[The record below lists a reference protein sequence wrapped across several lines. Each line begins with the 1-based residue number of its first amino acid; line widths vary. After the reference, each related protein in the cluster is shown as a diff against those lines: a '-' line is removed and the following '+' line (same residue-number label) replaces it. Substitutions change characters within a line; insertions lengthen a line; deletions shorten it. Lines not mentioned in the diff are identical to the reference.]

1 MADHEPIRPEGEAS
15 VLLGLADSV
24 ADGSDVDWAVATAGS
39 DVDAELIEQL
49 RVIDAVARIH
59 RSQLN
64 TGTEAEATPA
74 APAAAQEPKRNEA
87 GGTSGLQPGE
97 RWQHL
102 IIVERV
108 GGGTFGD
115 VYRARDTHL
124 DREVALKLLRRRAQ
138 TEALAS
144 QILSEGRLLARV
156 AHPNVI
162 TIYGAESMHDRV
174 GLWMEFIKGFTLEDL
189 LAQQGPY
196 SPREATFIGLDL
208 CRALA
213 AVHTTGLVHRDVKA
227 ANVMREHGGRIVLMD
242 FGTGQDL
249 GQVGPE
255 GRMAGTP
262 LYLAPEIFR
271 GEAATV
277 RSDLYSLGVL
287 LYRLTTGAYPVNGT
301 TLRELADAHRQGRF
315 VRMRDVRPT
324 LPNAFVNIIERAL
337 SKQPEHRYESAGAM
351 DAALAGW
358 LGIGQRDVHEPLVR
372 TPREPIDAV
381 HAGDSRASEADSVR
395 QPVKITES
403 SRRSRRFSFGPASLA
418 VVAAIVTVLAIAIAA
433 LVGVVRKP
441 KPVAAPAAAAA
452 QGIQSIAVLPLRN
465 LGGGDY
471 FADGMTEALI
481 ADLGKTDALDV
492 ISRTSVMRFKD
503 SQQPLPEIAR
513 ALNVDAVIEGSV
525 LRDGRRVRITAQLID
540 ARTDRHLWANSYDRD
555 VKDVLA
561 LQGDVARAIAQEVHF
576 TLTRKE
582 ESRLAKGRTAV
593 KEEALDAYLQGR
605 FYWNRRSSESLTRAV
620 SYFEQA
626 IQIEPRYA
634 AAYAGLAD
642 TYMLLGSVGAVMRP
656 TEAMGKAK
664 TAAQQAIAIDDT
676 LSEAHTSLA
685 MLHFW
690 YDWDWTKAES
700 EFKRAIG
707 LNRNYPTAH
716 HWYAIYLSSMRRH
729 DEAVV
734 QIDLATRL
742 DPVSAIIRASRGWV
756 QYQRRQFDAAI
767 QESRKTLEID
777 ANFVRAHNYIGMSY
791 MKLGRPDAAL
801 PDFTEANRLSGG
813 APITQ
818 AQLAGAYARVGR
830 TDDTHA
836 ILANLMKPG
845 KYSYV
850 SPADVA
856 ETYIWLGDHD
866 RAIDWFQKA
875 YDERSFSM
883 VYLGV
888 HPAYDPLRQDP
899 RFGKLL
905 AKMHFP

>member
-1 MADHEPIRPEGEAS
+1 MAEVQDDS
-15 VLLGLADSV
+15 VLISLADSV
-24 ADGSDVDWAVATAGS
+24 ADGHEIDWAAATASGEL
-39 DVDAELIEQL
+39 DAELIEQL
-49 RVIDAVARIH
+49 RVIDAVARMH
-59 RSQLN
+59 RSQSAA
-64 TGTEAEATPA
+64 GTEVEA
-74 APAAAQEPKRNEA
+74 APAPAPPPRQAANDDGVSA
-87 GGTSGLQPGE
+87 NGLTPGD

-102 IIVERV
+102 VIIERV

-124 DREVALKLLRRRAQ
+124 DREVALKLLRRRVQ
-138 TEALAS
+138 TEAIAT

-162 TIYGAESMHDRV
+162 TIYGAESVQDRV

-189 LAQQGPY
+189 LTQQGSY

-213 AVHTTGLVHRDVKA
+213 AVHATGLVHRDVKA
-227 ANVMREHGGRIVLMD
+227 ANVMREQGGRIVLMD

-249 GQVGPE
+249 NQAGPE

-271 GEAATV
+271 GEAATI

-287 LYRLTTGAYPVNGT
+287 LYRLTTGSYPVTGA

-337 SKQPEHRYESAGAM
+337 SKHPEHRFESAGAM

-358 LGIGQRDVHEPLVR
+358 LGIGPRDGHEAMAQTPSEPL
-372 TPREPIDAV
+372 
-381 HAGDSRASEADSVR
+381 
-395 QPVKITES
+395 
-403 SRRSRRFSFGPASLA
+403 
-418 VVAAIVTVLAIAIAA
+418 
-433 LVGVVRKP
+433 
-441 KPVAAPAAAAA
+441 AAAAA
-452 QGIQSIAVLPLRN
+452 KSAAADAGAGARPPRRWLQSTSLELVSAAIAIIAVAIAIVIGMVRKPAAPVATTAAVTQGIQSIAVLPLRN

-481 ADLGKTDALDV
+481 ADLGKTGALDV
-492 ISRTSVMRFKD
+492 ISRTSVMRFKG

-540 ARTDRHLWANSYDRD
+540 ARTDKHLWANSYDRD

-576 TLTRKE
+576 TLTSKE
-582 ESRLAKGRTAV
+582 ESRLAEGRKPV

-605 FYWNRRSSESLTRAV
+605 FFWNRRVSESLSR
-620 SYFEQA
+620 SINYFEQA
-626 IQIEPRYA
+626 IRIEPRYG

-690 YDWDWTKAES
+690 YDWDWKKAES
-700 EFKRAIG
+700 EFRRSIS

-716 HWYAIYLSSMRRH
+716 HWYAIFLSAMGRH

-742 DPVSAIIRASRGWV
+742 DPVSAIIHASRGWI
-756 QYQRRQFDAAI
+756 QYQRRQYDAAI

-791 MKLGRPDAAL
+791 MKKGQPADAL
-801 PDFTEANRLSGG
+801 PDFTEANRLLNS
-813 APITQ
+813 APVTQ
-818 AQLAGAYARVGR
+818 AQLAGAYARIGR

-845 KYSYV
+845 KYPYV
-850 SPADVA
+850 SPADIA
-856 ETYIWLGDHD
+856 EVYIWLGNRD
-866 RAIDWFQKA
+866 RAMDWLQKA
-875 YDERSFSM
+875 YDERSFAM

-888 HPAYDPLRQDP
+888 HPAYDPLRQDA
-899 RFGKLL
+899 RFLKLL
-905 AKMHFP
+905 EKLRFP

>member
-1 MADHEPIRPEGEAS
+1 MSDATERMLD
-15 VLLGLADSV
+15 LAESV
-24 ADGSDVDWAVATAGS
+24 ALGHDVDWASATAGGE
-39 DVDAELIEQL
+39 VDAELIEQL
-49 RVIDAVARIH
+49 RVIDAVARMH
-59 RSQLN
+59 RSHSTIGADEQD
-64 TGTEAEATPA
+64 EPAEAPA
-74 APAAAQEPKRNEA
+74 PVGPHAESRNFSLN
-87 GGTSGLQPGE
+87 SGD

-102 IIVERV
+102 VIVERV

-124 DREVALKLLRRRAQ
+124 DREVALKLLRRRVQ
-138 TEALAS
+138 TEALAT

-162 TIYGAESMHDRV
+162 TIYGAESVQDRV

-189 LAQQGPY
+189 LARQGTY

-213 AVHTTGLVHRDVKA
+213 AVHATGLVHRDVKA
-227 ANVMREHGGRIVLMD
+227 ANVMREQGGRIVLMD

-249 GQVGPE
+249 NQTGPE

-271 GEAATV
+271 GESATV

-301 TLRELADAHRQGRF
+301 TLRDLADAHRKGRF

-324 LPNAFVNIIERAL
+324 LPNAFVNIVERAL
-337 SKQPEHRYESAGAM
+337 SPLPEHRFESAGAM

-358 LGIGQRDVHEPLVR
+358 LGIGQREPVEAMAR
-372 TPREPIDAV
+372 TPAEPIEVHVASGVGFAKRSAHAERRGDHAV
-381 HAGDSRASEADSVR
+381 PAW
-395 QPVKITES
+395 
-403 SRRSRRFSFGPASLA
+403 RRPKSLA
-418 VVAAIVTVLAIAIAA
+418 IVGGTIALIGIVIAA
-433 LVGVVRKP
+433 LFGIMKKP
-441 KPVAAPAAAAA
+441 APTPPSAAGPVS
-452 QGIQSIAVLPLRN
+452 IQSIAVLPLRN

-481 ADLGKTDALDV
+481 ADLGKTGVLDV
-492 ISRTSVMRFKD
+492 ISRTSVMRFKGSD
-503 SQQPLPEIAR
+503 KPLPEIAR
-513 ALNVDAVIEGSV
+513 ALNVDAIIEGSV
-525 LRDGRRVRITAQLID
+525 LRDGHRVRITAQLID
-540 ARTDRHLWANSYDRD
+540 ARSDKHLWANSYDRD

-582 ESRLAKGRTAV
+582 ESRLAEGRSPV

-605 FYWNRRSSESLTRAV
+605 FYWNRRGTESLTRAI

-626 IQIEPRYA
+626 SQLEPRYA

-664 TAAQQAIAIDDT
+664 TAAQRAIAIDDS

-690 YDWDWTKAES
+690 YDWDWTAAEA
-700 EFKRAIG
+700 EFKRAIS

-716 HWYAIYLSSMRRH
+716 HWYAIYLSSMARH
-729 DEAVV
+729 DEAMV
-734 QIDLATRL
+734 QIDQATRL
-742 DPVSAIIRASRGWV
+742 DPVSAIIHASRGWV

-767 QESRKTLEID
+767 EESRKTLEID
-777 ANFVRAHNYIGMSY
+777 ANFVRAHNYIGMSR
-791 MKLGRPDAAL
+791 MKQDRPTDAL
-801 PDFTEANRLSGG
+801 VDFTEANRLTSS
-813 APITQ
+813 APVTQ

-830 TDDTHA
+830 LDDAHA
-836 ILANLMKPG
+836 ILANLLKPG
-845 KYSYV
+845 KYPYV
-850 SPADVA
+850 SPADIA
-856 ETYIWLGDHD
+856 EVYIWMGDHD
-866 RAIDWFQKA
+866 RAMDWLQKA
-875 YDERSFSM
+875 YDERSFAM

-888 HPAYDPLRQDP
+888 HPAYDPIRHDP
-899 RFGKLL
+899 RFLKLL
-905 AKMHFP
+905 EKLHFP

>member
-1 MADHEPIRPEGEAS
+1 MADHEPIRQDGVPGLDEAS

-24 ADGSDVDWAVATAGS
+24 ADGHDVDWAAATPGS

-59 RSQLN
+59 RSQLK
-64 TGTEAEATPA
+64 TGAEAEATPA
-74 APAAAQEPKRNEA
+74 APAAAQEPQRREA
-87 GGTSGLQPGE
+87 VGTSGLQPGD

-102 IIVERV
+102 IIVDRV

-162 TIYGAESMHDRV
+162 TIYGAESVYDRV

-301 TLRELADAHRQGRF
+301 TLRDLADAHRQGRF

-324 LPNAFVNIIERAL
+324 LPNAFVNIVERAL

-358 LGIGQRDVHEPLVR
+358 LGIGQRDVHEPQVR
-372 TPREPIDAV
+372 TPSEPIDAV
-381 HAGDSRASEADSVR
+381 RAGDPRTSAADEARQTAKASGSA
-395 QPVKITES
+395 
-403 SRRSRRFSFGPASLA
+403 RRRGRFTLGPASLG
-418 VVAAIVTVLAIAIAA
+418 VVAAFVAICAIAVAVFI
-433 LVGVVRKP
+433 GVVRKP
-441 KPVAAPAAAAA
+441 EPVTGPVAATP

-481 ADLGKTDALDV
+481 ADLGKTGALDV
-492 ISRTSVMRFKD
+492 ISRTSVMRFKG

-525 LRDGRRVRITAQLID
+525 LRDGRRVRIT
-540 ARTDRHLWANSYDRD
+540 
-555 VKDVLA
+555 
-561 LQGDVARAIAQEVHF
+561 
-576 TLTRKE
+576 
-582 ESRLAKGRTAV
+582 
-593 KEEALDAYLQGR
+593 
-605 FYWNRRSSESLTRAV
+605 
-620 SYFEQA
+620 
-626 IQIEPRYA
+626 
-634 AAYAGLAD
+634 
-642 TYMLLGSVGAVMRP
+642 
-656 TEAMGKAK
+656 
-664 TAAQQAIAIDDT
+664 
-676 LSEAHTSLA
+676 
-685 MLHFW
+685 
-690 YDWDWTKAES
+690 
-700 EFKRAIG
+700 
-707 LNRNYPTAH
+707 RN
-716 HWYAIYLSSMRRH
+716 
-729 DEAVV
+729 
-734 QIDLATRL
+734 
-742 DPVSAIIRASRGWV
+742 
-756 QYQRRQFDAAI
+756 
-767 QESRKTLEID
+767 
-777 ANFVRAHNYIGMSY
+777 
-791 MKLGRPDAAL
+791 
-801 PDFTEANRLSGG
+801 
-813 APITQ
+813 
-818 AQLAGAYARVGR
+818 
-830 TDDTHA
+830 
-836 ILANLMKPG
+836 
-845 KYSYV
+845 
-850 SPADVA
+850 
-856 ETYIWLGDHD
+856 
-866 RAIDWFQKA
+866 
-875 YDERSFSM
+875 
-883 VYLGV
+883 
-888 HPAYDPLRQDP
+888 
-899 RFGKLL
+899 
-905 AKMHFP
+905 